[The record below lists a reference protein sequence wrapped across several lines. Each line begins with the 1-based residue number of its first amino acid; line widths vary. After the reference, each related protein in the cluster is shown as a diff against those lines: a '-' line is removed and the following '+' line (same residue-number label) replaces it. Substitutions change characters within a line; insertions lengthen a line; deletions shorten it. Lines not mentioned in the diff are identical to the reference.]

1 MIIAQPFS
9 VYMQSPAC
17 ARPQES
23 RLDLIVDI
31 VTAPYDA
38 LNWLA
43 DVLFVAV
50 DRLFERY
57 GTPIVFFSALA
68 EATVGLG
75 VVFPGLV
82 VMFLGG
88 AVAAHGDAS
97 LFSVLAVAIA
107 GTALGDTLSYA
118 AGRWG
123 GERLGRTRFGPWLRM
138 GEEIMRGR
146 ARWLIPFYHLHNA
159 TRAVGPF
166 GAGALRIPLRT
177 WLPLDYLGA
186 VISNSVWV
194 GAGFVLGTAVLTEDG
209 KLNEHPAVRLGLA
222 AVAAVWFMTMH
233 YLMSRRMREI
243 EARDA
248 AATQS
253 GEAEPK
259 RVAASD

>member
-1 MIIAQPFS
+1 MP
-9 VYMQSPAC
+9 
-17 ARPQES
+17 RLQEG
-23 RLDLIVDI
+23 RLDLIIDI

-43 DVLFVAV
+43 DILFVAV
-50 DRLFERY
+50 GQLFERY
-57 GTPIVFFSALA
+57 GTPIIFVSAVA

-88 AVAAHGDAS
+88 AVASHGEANVV
-97 LFSVLAVAIA
+97 SVLAVAIA
-107 GTALGDTLSYA
+107 GTALGDTISYA

-123 GERLGRTRFGPWLRM
+123 GERLGRTRFGPSLRM
-138 GEEIMRGR
+138 GAEIMRGR
-146 ARWLIPFYHLHNA
+146 ARWLLPFYHLHNA

-166 GAGALRIPLRT
+166 GAGALRIPFRV

-186 VISNSVWV
+186 AISNSVWV
-194 GAGFVLGTAVLTEDG
+194 GAGFVLGTAVLTDEG

-222 AVAAVWFMTMH
+222 AVAALWFMTMH
-233 YLMSRRMREI
+233 YLLSRRMREI

-248 AATQS
+248 AA
-253 GEAEPK
+253 AEPSEAAPGE
-259 RVAASD
+259 VPASD